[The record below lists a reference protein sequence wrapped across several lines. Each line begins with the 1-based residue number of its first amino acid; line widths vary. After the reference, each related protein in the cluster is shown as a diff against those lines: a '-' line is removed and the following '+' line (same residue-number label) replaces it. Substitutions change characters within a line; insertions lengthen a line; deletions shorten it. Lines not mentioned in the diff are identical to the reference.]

1 VIWLRVI
8 LAIAVLLQA
17 ASSGLPLLAFAAYRF
32 GLIHPT
38 SGPAATMAPLWRAT
52 PDWQLAVWLLAI
64 LILLAA
70 ALRLVL
76 RRSALLLYV
85 VAIVVNFG
93 LQQLMQRSD
102 AYREVFGTNTPGF
115 DYARLAI
122 LVLVGALIWWVEQQ
136 RGKAAPAK
144 IPAADSSG

>member
-1 VIWLRVI
+1 MTWLRVV
-8 LAIAVLLQA
+8 LAAALVLQA
-17 ASSGLPLLAFAAYRF
+17 VSSGLPLLAFVAYRF

-38 SGPAATMAPLWRAT
+38 VGAAAVMAPLWAAT
-52 PDWQLAVWLLAI
+52 PAWQLAIWFVAI

-76 RRSALLLYV
+76 RRSALAPYL
-85 VAIVVNFG
+85 VAVVVNFG
-93 LQQLMQRSD
+93 LQQIMQRSD
-102 AYREVFGTNTPGF
+102 AYHHVFGVATLGF

-136 RGKAAPAK
+136 PAK
-144 IPAADSSG
+144 IGVAKARRLDSAG

>member
-1 VIWLRVI
+1 MIWLRVI
-8 LAIAVLLQA
+8 LAVALLLQA
-17 ASSGLPLLAFAAYRF
+17 ASSGLPLLAFLTYRL

-52 PDWQLAVWLLAI
+52 PAWQLAVWLVAI

-76 RRSALLLYV
+76 RRSALGLYV
-85 VAIVVNFG
+85 VAIVVNFA
-93 LQQLMQRSD
+93 LQQFMQRSD
-102 AYREVFGTNTPGF
+102 AYREVFGTTAPGF

-122 LVLVGALIWWVEQQ
+122 LVLLGAMIWWVEQQ
-136 RGKAAPAK
+136 PAKAAAK
-144 IPAADSSG
+144 APRTS

>member
-1 VIWLRVI
+1 MIWLRVV
-8 LAIAVLLQA
+8 IAAALLLQA
-17 ASSGLPLLAFAAYRF
+17 VSSGLPLLAFLAYRL

-52 PDWQLAVWLLAI
+52 PAWQLAVWLVAI
-64 LILLAA
+64 LILLGA

-76 RRSALLLYV
+76 RRSALALYV
-85 VAIVVNFG
+85 VAVVVNFG

-102 AYREVFGTNTPGF
+102 AYRQVFGTATPGF

-122 LVLVGALIWWVEQQ
+122 LLLVGALIWWVEQQ
-136 RGKAAPAK
+136 PARQGT
-144 IPAADSSG
+144 PLSDSGS

>member
-1 VIWLRVI
+1 MIWLRVI
-8 LAIAVLLQA
+8 LAVALVLQA
-17 ASSGLPLLAFAAYRF
+17 ASSGLPLLAFVAYRA

-52 PDWQLAVWLLAI
+52 PLWQIGVWFAAI
-64 LILLAA
+64 LILLVA

-76 RRSALLLYV
+76 KRSALLLYV
-85 VAIVVNFG
+85 VAIGVNFG

-136 RGKAAPAK
+136 PGVRRAPP
-144 IPAADSSG
+144 PA